1 MREWLLKDEKAKV
14 GRPKLADTEIKR
26 RAIILLLICLLACF
40 ILSFCFVC
48 TIKQVK
54 PVDYAIELSKSKL
67 SGIIK
72 NKEGFDISEKYK
84 DNNYIIKVKVPST
97 VSRYSGNYKYTLYE
111 LKKDK
116 YKELDSKEY
125 DNKTKEFDII
135 VKQKRNRNVT
145 YKVKIELINA
155 SKVTKSF
162 APNNWKFQ
170 ESSDKSLGYAYN
182 IFTVKGYYSP
192 ISSKEYKEIKDNEE
206 KINIITDELNP
217 RNFVINSSK
226 IKYDYS
232 ITYTDQYDK
241 KVSVKKIENVIG
253 KSNYVVP
260 NINKISIV
268 TIKIWPKEIDY
279 KDIEKYKLSNYE
291 LKKDSNGSYYYKVS
305 YNLKPEANY
314 K

>member
-84 DNNYIIKVKVPST
+84 
-97 VSRYSGNYKYTLYE
+97 
-111 LKKDK
+111 
-116 YKELDSKEY
+116 ELDSKEY

-135 VKQKRNRNVT
+135 VKQKRNKNVT

-170 ESSDKSLGYAYN
+170 ESSDKNLGYAYN
-182 IFTVKGYYSP
+182 IFTVKSYYSP